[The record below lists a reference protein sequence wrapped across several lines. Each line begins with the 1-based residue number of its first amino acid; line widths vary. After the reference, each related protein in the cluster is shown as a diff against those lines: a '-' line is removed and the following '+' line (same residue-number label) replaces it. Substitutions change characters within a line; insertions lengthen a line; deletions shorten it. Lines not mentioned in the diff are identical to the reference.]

1 MLENRAAYVQ
11 QCFKSPCDLT
21 SYKNNALLLASAW
34 MGRDEPGRTWE
45 FLEHGG
51 GGRVRRRYRSQLHEM
66 FCLSVRAATVGNLHA
81 FLSALQMKSVTGS
94 ETAQLV
100 SMLIAKQLNCSKCW
114 SEDHIPVA
122 SLWDVAVMA
131 VYWKGDTLH
140 WLDNWGVLYLLVHQ
154 KWRELGESVAL
165 WLCFSGSETWWGMA

>member
-1 MLENRAAYVQ
+1 MYSSALKVRVTWLVIKTMLFCWHQHEWGGMNLGD
-11 QCFKSPCDLT
+11 S
-21 SYKNNALLLASAW
+21 
-34 MGRDEPGRTWE
+34 E

-100 SMLIAKQLNCSKCW
+100 SVLIAKQLNCSKCW

-131 VYWKGDTLH
+131 VCWKGDTLH